1 VRYDALD
8 TLQPAPILSGIY
20 SFNCHRTIYQT
31 RTSFSS
37 DGTLHY
43 PERWNSWRAG
53 VFILW
58 SCSLESTSNPPMSMQ
73 HIKLCYF

>member
-1 VRYDALD
+1 MSLL
-8 TLQPAPILSGIY
+8 TLL
-20 SFNCHRTIYQT
+20 
-31 RTSFSS
+31 
-37 DGTLHY
+37 TLLY

-58 SCSLESTSNPPMSMQ
+58 SCSLESTPPTSTQ